1 MRLREEW
8 PLVLGVIALIV
19 TYVWFHLVQDY
30 TWHPFGP
37 PVLAAVV
44 VTILAEIVRR
54 QISDDGEA
62 KSDDGETKSEEGGE
76 ERRRGNELK
85 NEE

>member
-62 KSDDGETKSEEGGE
+62 KSDDGEARSEEGS
-76 ERRRGNELK
+76 ELK
-85 NEE
+85 DEE